1 MTTTAAPPTATPAD
15 KPEPVGGTT
24 AAPAA
29 APAKPPTPP
38 RVKALQRFA
47 LSITVFNIVG
57 HLFLGFEQSPITP
70 ILALLGSYATALL
83 MEWVDSRAHD
93 RVPEFVGGTRNL
105 ITFLLPAHIAGLACA
120 MLLWGN
126 ESIWPY
132 LFAVTAANASKY
144 VIRLRENGRLR
155 HMLNPS
161 NAGIALTLVV
171 FPWVGIAPPYHFTN
185 NISDTLDWLLPL
197 AVLGAGTML
206 NAGLTKKIPLI
217 MAWVLGFAAQAFLRW
232 LFLDHSL
239 VGALLPMTGFAF
251 ILFTNYMI
259 TDPGTTPRSRRGQ
272 VIFGLTAAGIYS
284 ILVLAEVSFGLFFA
298 LVITCILRGL
308 ILLFSPA
315 RRESNRLAAQ
325 AAATAGTTATAGS
338 AAGAPAPVAEPAKT
352 VAGPPK

>member
-1 MTTTAAPPTATPAD
+1 MTTTAAPPTSTPAD
-15 KPEPVGGTT
+15 RPEPVGGTT
-24 AAPAA
+24 TEPAA
-29 APAKPPTPP
+29 AAAKPPTPP

-70 ILALLGSYATALL
+70 ILALLGSYTTALL
-83 MEWVDSRAHD
+83 MEWVDSRAHG
-93 RVPEFVGGTRNL
+93 RVPEFTGGTGNL
-105 ITFLLPAHIAGLACA
+105 VTFLLPAHIAGLACA
-120 MLLWGN
+120 MLLWGH

-272 VIFGLTAAGIYS
+272 VIFGLTAAATYS

-315 RRESNRLAAQ
+315 RRESNRRAAE
-325 AAATAGTTATAGS
+325 AATTATATATAGTTPA
-338 AAGAPAPVAEPAKT
+338 APVAEPAKT